1 MSVDSFRAE
10 QLESR
15 RLLSAVT
22 LVDGT
27 LEIEG
32 TSRADRIEVKLGT
45 GGGELLVTMNRQA
58 TPFPLSAVSRI
69 EIDAFN
75 GSDLITI
82 DEAITLPTDIDAGRG
97 NDTVF
102 GGGGPDDID
111 GGPGNDRLLGRGG
124 SDDIDGEAG
133 NDFVSGG
140 EGNDTLS
147 GGNGRDTVFGN
158 AGADL
163 FDDDD
168 RRSEIRDFLAG
179 TDTREL

>member
-1 MSVDSFRAE
+1 MSIDSFRVE

-15 RLLSAVT
+15 SLLSAVT
-22 LVDGT
+22 LVGGT

-32 TSRADRIEVKLGT
+32 TGRADRIDVKLGT
-45 GGGELLVTMNRQA
+45 NTGELVVTRNQQV
-58 TPFPLSAVSRI
+58 TSFPLSAVSRI

-75 GSDLITI
+75 GNDLITV

-102 GGGGPDDID
+102 GGSGPDDID
-111 GGPGNDRLLGRGG
+111 GGSGNDRLLGRGG
-124 SDDIDGEAG
+124 DDNVDGEAG

-140 EGNDTLS
+140 EGNDTVS
-147 GGNGRDTVFGN
+147 GGSGRDVVFGD

-168 RRSEIRDFLAG
+168 RRSELRDFLAG
-179 TDTREL
+179 TDSREL